1 MNIFIGMGNLVEDAK
16 LKQTSTDKVFASFC
30 MAINRQNSA
39 SSERKEVDYI
49 NILVWGK
56 TAENVAKYTH
66 KGSKLLVEGRLQVRN
81 YEKDGKKVYVTE
93 VVASKVVFLSSGQKE
108 QKETTENKTSFKA
121 EEVDDDNFP
130 FDF

>member
-30 MAINRQNSA
+30 MAINRQNST

-108 QKETTENKTSFKA
+108 ATENKTSFKA

-130 FDF
+130 FEF